1 MLRLIDLENDSD
13 ATCLRGEAFHLKG
26 RQDVQ
31 IVVLLRCWRLLVAHD
46 DAARGL
52 VSKASL

>member
-31 IVVLLRCWRLLVAHD
+31 IVVLLGCWRLLVAHD